1 MITKDVA
8 GSLANLGTI
17 NKAWAAAIA
26 APLAD
31 WLVGLA
37 ADAIWNGPRI
47 AMPDSAQLALV
58 SLIVGL
64 VVYHVPNLASAQADD
79 VSAQADDVS
88 DKAGA

>member
-1 MITKDVA
+1 MIMKNVA
-8 GSLANLGTI
+8 MVGTI

-31 WLVGLA
+31 WVVGIA
-37 ADAIWNGPRI
+37 ADALWNGPRI
-47 AMPDSAQLALV
+47 AMPDSAQMALV

-64 VVYHVPNLASAQADD
+64 VVYHVPNLASTQAGD
-79 VSAQADDVS
+79 AS

>member
-1 MITKDVA
+1 MIAKTVVA
-8 GSLANLGTI
+8 IGAI

-31 WLVGLA
+31 WLVGILA
-37 ADAIWNGPRI
+37 DMLWNGPRI
-47 AMPDSAQLALV
+47 AMPDSAQVALV

-64 VVYHVPNLASAQADD
+64 VVYRIPNLGPAQALPPVTDP
-79 VSAQADDVS
+79 S

>member
-1 MITKDVA
+1 MMKSVA
-8 GSLANLGTI
+8 AIGTI

-31 WLVGLA
+31 WVVGIV
-37 ADAIWNGPRI
+37 ADALWSGPRI

-64 VVYHVPNLASAQADD
+64 VVYRVPNLATDLP
-79 VSAQADDVS
+79 S
-88 DKAGA
+88 DMSDRLWS